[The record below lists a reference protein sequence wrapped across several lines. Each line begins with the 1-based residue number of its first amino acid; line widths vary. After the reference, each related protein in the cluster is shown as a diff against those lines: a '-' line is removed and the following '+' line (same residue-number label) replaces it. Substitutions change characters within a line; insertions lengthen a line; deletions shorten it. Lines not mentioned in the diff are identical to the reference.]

1 MARRYFMVIA
11 AVGAVS
17 ALALMP
23 VIPAQGTARSPGASP
38 HAGSAYSLPRYLPE
52 QAHGARPPGASLAGC
67 ENGIDRA
74 QRGNRRPA
82 PRLAV
87 VGASFT
93 AGVGSGHPGRSW
105 AVLLARQLHWNAF
118 VYGVPGAGYVRAG
131 VGREGP
137 VADEIAQ
144 VDLRALAPALVIVQA
159 GHDDI
164 GIPPRLEQQKVEQAI
179 ALIRAEAPQARIALL
194 TVFPGRSRSPAA
206 YRTDGAI
213 VTAARAA
220 DRNVIIMDPL
230 VAGWTFP
237 HVRDGLHPTAAGS
250 AWIADKVAETLRSDG
265 ALAAP
270 VRAQGSTICDFA
282 GPAPAPARSPRRSGQ
297 GNVQGLNVPGRQA
310 EPDQGSLA
318 GRGLG
323 PDGPAVT
330 FGHLTDDTEPEA

>member
-1 MARRYFMVIA
+1 MVIA

-38 HAGSAYSLPRYLPE
+38 HAGSTYSLPRHLPE

-67 ENGIDRA
+67 ENEIDRA

-105 AVLLARQLHWNAF
+105 AVLLARLLRWDAV
-118 VYGVPGAGYVRAG
+118 VYADPGAGYVRAG
-131 VGREGP
+131 VGHKGP
-137 VADEIAQ
+137 VADEIAR
-144 VDLRALAPALVIVQA
+144 VDLHALAPALVIVQA

-164 GIPPRLEQQKVEQAI
+164 GVPVRLEQLKVEQAV
-179 ALIRAEAPQARIALL
+179 ALIRAEAPRARIALL
-194 TVFPGRSRSPAA
+194 TVFAGPSRSSAA
-206 YRTDGAI
+206 YRTDRAI
-213 VTAARAA
+213 VTAARIA
-220 DRNVIIMDPL
+220 DRKVIIMDPL
-230 VAGWTFP
+230 AGGWTFARA
-237 HVRDGLHPTAAGS
+237 RDGLHPTAAGS
-250 AWIADKVAETLRSDG
+250 RWIAGQVAQILRSHG

-323 PDGPAVT
+323 PDGSAVT
-330 FGHLTDDTEPEA
+330 FGHLADDAEPEA